1 MAVGGLGVTSGLSSQ
16 QATAQ
21 TVPNISRDA
30 NTGAVE
36 LEINAF
42 SIRTGEFNNT
52 SNIPLP
58 SSLLQNISENRAQPT
73 TSTILAPNNI
83 ELSVDTEY
91 INESLRSVLTQQ
103 TGDTN
108 YQLQPDSLRVQT
120 EFNLRR
126 SEGKHAFGEGI
137 EATVFAPDGSVISQE
152 RVFVRGDDVQIGPDG
167 NVLPEEQQITVS
179 YGTQDR
185 VELRVLNIRENN
197 AEPSESGIY
206 FLTDGSLA
214 VEDLPN
220 GGDLDFNDG
229 DYVQVSGGTG
239 EAAVL
244 SETEEVSV
252 ETVNNDV
259 PLDPE
264 QRQEEVVETDIARG
278 LISTDRTSQEERDW
292 GRVETA
298 DSISTIR
305 LGHATGTQ
313 TESGEQ
319 LVYNRYAA
327 AREVRLGSD
336 GLGVTGQLSPLIQN
350 PNIPPTLLTGNLTF
364 NPTVGNNEAGLTT
377 TVGVTQFLNP
387 THQVA
392 RDIFGNEI
400 AAPDGAGLVEPVGMF
415 SDRQWIGYVP
425 AQPDQTLRGD
435 QLFSV
440 NGIFELPEDKGI
452 EIAPPDPNSVG
463 RGRAAYTRNVGGL
476 LIEFAAGDMTF
487 VPQWTETGYAQESL
501 TLAAGEARRVIY
513 ALVPQQPNQALQLGD
528 RYAVTDTANGYRI
541 VDGGFT
547 IISADRQPQNFQ
559 IEQSDVYAVE
569 DTLPGSNMVT
579 DIFNG
584 VRGVY
589 IEVPGGEPVPTVD
602 VSLTDEVD
610 ARVGNAL
617 FPLEIIEGDD
627 GQMGYAQTTR
637 SAGFYLGS
645 TATLGIGNQED
656 TVRQVETTIE
666 RATDAMIMTRT
677 VTTFVTPLIAR
688 ESLVNQV
695 TRTTRSTGVAAFDI
709 SPQGELVDVQFIA
722 DGPSETTTQQTEL
735 DRTFDLIRGE
745 EFRVLTETSESRQV
759 ISSQEIERDQ
769 TVTDI
774 TTDSYANFSSLQ
786 GELSLGSVLNWG
798 NTPWTA
804 AANTVKAELFA
815 RNTVIGRSTDGNETG
830 WRAEVLFHP
839 FGEVQREAHYY
850 DAAGNALPLYQTEAV
865 ITANGQQQVETVT
878 AANGETVA
886 VPIYQFVIDEAG
898 DRIAQTIGTGQT
910 KGPGIYLRIE
920 DVFNDNHSALLAGGI
935 QLAF

>member
-1 MAVGGLGVTSGLSSQ
+1 MKLSSTHFQAFTSFQKDSITRHECPYILSLSPLSLPTKTLMTLLMAVGGLGVTSGLSSQ

-400 AAPDGAGLVEPVGMF
+400 VW
-415 SDRQWIGYVP
+415 Q
-425 AQPDQTLRGD
+425 
-435 QLFSV
+435 
-440 NGIFELPEDKGI
+440 
-452 EIAPPDPNSVG
+452 
-463 RGRAAYTRNVGGL
+463 
-476 LIEFAAGDMTF
+476 
-487 VPQWTETGYAQESL
+487 
-501 TLAAGEARRVIY
+501 
-513 ALVPQQPNQALQLGD
+513 
-528 RYAVTDTANGYRI
+528 
-541 VDGGFT
+541 
-547 IISADRQPQNFQ
+547 
-559 IEQSDVYAVE
+559 
-569 DTLPGSNMVT
+569 
-579 DIFNG
+579 
-584 VRGVY
+584 
-589 IEVPGGEPVPTVD
+589 
-602 VSLTDEVD
+602 
-610 ARVGNAL
+610 
-617 FPLEIIEGDD
+617 
-627 GQMGYAQTTR
+627 
-637 SAGFYLGS
+637 
-645 TATLGIGNQED
+645 
-656 TVRQVETTIE
+656 
-666 RATDAMIMTRT
+666 
-677 VTTFVTPLIAR
+677 
-688 ESLVNQV
+688 
-695 TRTTRSTGVAAFDI
+695 
-709 SPQGELVDVQFIA
+709 
-722 DGPSETTTQQTEL
+722 
-735 DRTFDLIRGE
+735 
-745 EFRVLTETSESRQV
+745 
-759 ISSQEIERDQ
+759 
-769 TVTDI
+769 
-774 TTDSYANFSSLQ
+774 
-786 GELSLGSVLNWG
+786 
-798 NTPWTA
+798 
-804 AANTVKAELFA
+804 
-815 RNTVIGRSTDGNETG
+815 
-830 WRAEVLFHP
+830 
-839 FGEVQREAHYY
+839 
-850 DAAGNALPLYQTEAV
+850 
-865 ITANGQQQVETVT
+865 
-878 AANGETVA
+878 
-886 VPIYQFVIDEAG
+886 
-898 DRIAQTIGTGQT
+898 
-910 KGPGIYLRIE
+910 
-920 DVFNDNHSALLAGGI
+920 
-935 QLAF
+935 

>member
-1 MAVGGLGVTSGLSSQ
+1 
-16 QATAQ
+16 
-21 TVPNISRDA
+21 
-30 NTGAVE
+30 
-36 LEINAF
+36 
-42 SIRTGEFNNT
+42 
-52 SNIPLP
+52 
-58 SSLLQNISENRAQPT
+58 LLQNISENRAQPT

-350 PNIPPTLLTGNLTF
+350 PNIPD
-364 NPTVGNNEAGLTT
+364 A
-377 TVGVTQFLNP
+377 
-387 THQVA
+387 
-392 RDIFGNEI
+392 I
-400 AAPDGAGLVEPVGMF
+400 
-415 SDRQWIGYVP
+415 DRQ
-425 AQPDQTLRGD
+425 
-435 QLFSV
+435 S
-440 NGIFELPEDKGI
+440 
-452 EIAPPDPNSVG
+452 
-463 RGRAAYTRNVGGL
+463 
-476 LIEFAAGDMTF
+476 
-487 VPQWTETGYAQESL
+487 
-501 TLAAGEARRVIY
+501 
-513 ALVPQQPNQALQLGD
+513 
-528 RYAVTDTANGYRI
+528 
-541 VDGGFT
+541 
-547 IISADRQPQNFQ
+547 
-559 IEQSDVYAVE
+559 
-569 DTLPGSNMVT
+569 
-579 DIFNG
+579 
-584 VRGVY
+584 
-589 IEVPGGEPVPTVD
+589 
-602 VSLTDEVD
+602 
-610 ARVGNAL
+610 
-617 FPLEIIEGDD
+617 
-627 GQMGYAQTTR
+627 
-637 SAGFYLGS
+637 YL
-645 TATLGIGNQED
+645 
-656 TVRQVETTIE
+656 
-666 RATDAMIMTRT
+666 
-677 VTTFVTPLIAR
+677 
-688 ESLVNQV
+688 
-695 TRTTRSTGVAAFDI
+695 
-709 SPQGELVDVQFIA
+709 
-722 DGPSETTTQQTEL
+722 
-735 DRTFDLIRGE
+735 
-745 EFRVLTETSESRQV
+745 
-759 ISSQEIERDQ
+759 
-769 TVTDI
+769 
-774 TTDSYANFSSLQ
+774 
-786 GELSLGSVLNWG
+786 
-798 NTPWTA
+798 
-804 AANTVKAELFA
+804 
-815 RNTVIGRSTDGNETG
+815 
-830 WRAEVLFHP
+830 
-839 FGEVQREAHYY
+839 
-850 DAAGNALPLYQTEAV
+850 
-865 ITANGQQQVETVT
+865 
-878 AANGETVA
+878 
-886 VPIYQFVIDEAG
+886 
-898 DRIAQTIGTGQT
+898 
-910 KGPGIYLRIE
+910 
-920 DVFNDNHSALLAGGI
+920 
-935 QLAF
+935 